1 MMSSTFRRG
10 AVIFLVI
17 PLALGLAAFL
27 LTSVSYSK
35 YTRGLYEF
43 LVFLLIADLAVALR
57 GGWRNAATVIAATV
71 FGFAAI
77 ELACAAME
85 ADQPLYPRG
94 FSTSRPVLGWG
105 PSTPGVYHS
114 RRVGPGGH
122 LIYDVDYTIDDHL
135 LRRTTSGT
143 AGPSVAFFGDSM
155 MFGQG
160 LADSET
166 LPQAYADLTGRKTR
180 VLNFGFPGY
189 GPQQMLR
196 SVETGLFDP
205 LLWDTKTFVIL
216 TVGWHVGRASCRDG
230 FMARAPRY
238 ELRDG
243 QPVFVGACEEGL
255 NRILEDIF
263 VSSASFRRFA
273 RPLAETVTR
282 ADVEIYLAELRRSAQ
297 LIKQNYGARL
307 IVLYLSESDPYLA
320 KSGFT
325 DAMIEA
331 RLRQAGVEV
340 IDATL
345 SPKDFPPG
353 TLLTIPGDG
362 HPSAI
367 ADRARAA
374 LLRKV
379 LADSKAAATTSGER

>member
-1 MMSSTFRRG
+1 MSSTARRRLMIYCFIPFVLVLV
-10 AVIFLVI
+10 AYFLTV
-17 PLALGLAAFL
+17 A
-27 LTSVSYSK
+27 SYSK

-43 LVFLLIADLAVALR
+43 LAFLLVADLAAGLR
-57 GGWRNAATVIAATV
+57 GGWRNAATVVAATV
-71 FGFAAI
+71 FGLAAI
-77 ELACAAME
+77 ELASAAME
-85 ADQPLYPRG
+85 KDQPVDPRG
-94 FSTSRPVLGWG
+94 FATSRPVLGWG
-105 PSTPGVYHS
+105 PSAPGVYHS
-114 RRVGPGGH
+114 RRVGPGGA

-143 AGPSVAFFGDSM
+143 AGPSAAFFGDSM

-196 SVETGLFDP
+196 AVETGLFDP

-243 QPVFVGACEEGL
+243 QPVFVGACAEGL

-273 RPLAETVTR
+273 RPMAETVTQ
-282 ADVEIYLAELRRSAQ
+282 ADVEIYLAEIRHSAE
-297 LIKQNYGARL
+297 LVKQNYGGRL

-331 RLRQAGVEV
+331 RLRQAGLEV

-353 TLLTIPGDG
+353 TSLTIPGDG

-367 ADRARAA
+367 ADRAWAA
-374 LLRKV
+374 LLKAY
-379 LADSKAAATTSGER
+379 LANAGTSSTTSE